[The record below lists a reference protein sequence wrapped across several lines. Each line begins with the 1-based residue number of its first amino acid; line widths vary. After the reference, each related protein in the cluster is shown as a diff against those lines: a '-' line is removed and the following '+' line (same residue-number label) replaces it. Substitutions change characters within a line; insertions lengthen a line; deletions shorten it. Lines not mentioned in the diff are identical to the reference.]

1 LGIRVRIVGIGEVQV
16 GVRIGILF
24 VFGVEIVYF
33 IVVYFM
39 IVSAMVVYF
48 MIVSAMVFTVFI
60 FYIKAELFILLL
72 GNCYVGKCL
81 MVLN

>member
-1 LGIRVRIVGIGEVQV
+1 MRIGETGEVRI
-16 GVRIGILF
+16 GVVIGILF

-33 IVVYFM
+33 IV
-39 IVSAMVVYF
+39 VSAMVVYF